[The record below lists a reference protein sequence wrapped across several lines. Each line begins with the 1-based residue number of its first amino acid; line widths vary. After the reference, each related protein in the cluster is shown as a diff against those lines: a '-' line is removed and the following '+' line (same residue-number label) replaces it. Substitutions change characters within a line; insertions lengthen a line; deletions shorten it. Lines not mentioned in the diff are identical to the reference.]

1 MPKRIQISRKRPWR
15 TSTNLGVARP
25 SRWGNPY
32 PVEEYGLEQALALFE
47 ASVEAMDPAARD
59 ALLVPLRGKD
69 LACWC
74 ALDQPCHADVWL
86 RWANAT
92 H

>member
-1 MPKRIQISRKRPWR
+1 MPKRIQISRQRPWKKP
-15 TSTNLGVARP
+15 TNKGVARP

-32 PVEEYGLEQALALFE
+32 PVATHGREQALALFE
-47 ASVEAMDPAARD
+47 AYVAAMDPQARE
-59 ALLVPLRGKD
+59 ALLAPLLGKD

-86 RWANAT
+86 RWANP
-92 H
+92 